1 MLSASRR
8 SRLQRRRLRSRAGA
22 IVALVILASGV
33 ASAVALRAA
42 PPAGATPRSG
52 ASAGAASALAASAPG
67 GAGQLAPYLRFTGSG
82 TVRVTPDQAT
92 LQFTTAGSGSSL
104 ATAQNQAS
112 ARMTTLLAA
121 FQHAGIAKE
130 DLATGSGW
138 AGQDG
143 QHPGRY
149 NATQDLTVTVHDISR
164 AGALLA
170 LGTDNGATSSYGP
183 SFSLQD
189 AKSFYAAALR
199 AAIDDARAKA
209 EAAASLIGATVTGVV
224 SVDEQGGGQPP
235 ILTMRTPEAG
245 DSKTNPVPVS
255 PGTQEVSASVTVV
268 FAYRT
273 N

>member
-33 ASAVALRAA
+33 ASALALRAA

-52 ASAGAASALAASAPG
+52 ASAGAAPALAASAPG
-67 GAGQLAPYLRFTGSG
+67 GQLAPYLRFTGSG

-104 ATAQNQAS
+104 AAAQNQAS